1 MPRILSISWLLTSL
15 LLAAG
20 CQSAST
26 LQPVPVQCPPPP
38 APPAWTME
46 PEPEQSY
53 TQQLQQALSE

>member
-1 MPRILSISWLLTSL
+1 MRNKLWTSWLLTSL
-15 LLAAG
+15 LLAGG

-26 LQPVPVQCPPPP
+26 LPPVPVQCPPPP
-38 APPAWTME
+38 APPAWTMQ